1 MRVHLA
7 ADHAGYE
14 LKTHLVEWLNARD
27 DYEVVDHGAFE
38 YDAEDDYPAFC
49 IAAGQAVA
57 ADPGAL
63 GIVIGGSGNGE
74 QIAANKVKGVR
85 AILAWSVETAMLGR
99 EHNNANVVS
108 VGGRMH
114 SLDEATQIVETFLTT
129 PFSQVD
135 RHKRRIDQLSSYE
148 ESGSL

>member
-1 MRVHLA
+1 MRVHVA

-14 LKTHLVEWLNARD
+14 LKTHLLEWLESK

-57 ADPGAL
+57 ADPTSL

-74 QIAANKVKGVR
+74 QIAANKVQGIR

-99 EHNNANVVS
+99 EHNNANVIS
-108 VGGRMH
+108 IGGRMH
-114 SLDEATQIVETFLTT
+114 ALDEATQIVETFLTT
-129 PFSQVD
+129 SFSQVE
-135 RHKRRIDQLSSYE
+135 RHKRRIEQLAAYE
-148 ESGSL
+148 ETGSL